1 MDPSRSWVR
10 SRSHL
15 WFQRGLHRQTPP
27 GWCRGLACKHTRD
40 GIFSACREAEHSF
53 LPYVSIVLSVTV
65 KRGPS
70 HWFMPT
76 HWALFSGKTC
86 SNSWPFSSICCESL
100 IYWTRAR
107 TPTPTS
113 TVFSSFMTI
122 HTNTTLHISVVQ
134 QKQTARDNRAEIKCQ
149 HFK

>member
-76 HWALFSGKTC
+76 HCEPCSQGKPALTRGPSR
-86 SNSWPFSSICCESL
+86 SICCESL
-100 IYWTRAR
+100 IHWTQAHAHQHPR
-107 TPTPTS
+107 PLSSLPLWQS
-113 TVFSSFMTI
+113 TLTRLYTFQWCRK
-122 HTNTTLHISVVQ
+122 NKQQETTEL
-134 QKQTARDNRAEIKCQ
+134 R
-149 HFK
+149 